1 RLLRGLI
8 QRKNSGVR
16 ARPDGIAFGVVG
28 ACAGEARNALR
39 IKNVRRKRDTPR
51 NFVAMSPDVTA
62 KAAHDDIM
70 YSSALPFVLVHL
82 GCIAAIWSG
91 VTGEALALCVM
102 LYLLR
107 MFAIG
112 AGYHRYFSH

>member
-1 RLLRGLI
+1 
-8 QRKNSGVR
+8 
-16 ARPDGIAFGVVG
+16 
-28 ACAGEARNALR
+28 
-39 IKNVRRKRDTPR
+39 VRRKRDTPR
-51 NFVAMSPDVTA
+51 NFIAMSPDVTA
-62 KAAHDDIM
+62 EAAHDDIM
-70 YSSALPFVLVHL
+70 YPSALPFVLVHL

-112 AGYHRYFSH
+112 AGYHRYFSHRSYSTSRVFQFLLAFSRPE